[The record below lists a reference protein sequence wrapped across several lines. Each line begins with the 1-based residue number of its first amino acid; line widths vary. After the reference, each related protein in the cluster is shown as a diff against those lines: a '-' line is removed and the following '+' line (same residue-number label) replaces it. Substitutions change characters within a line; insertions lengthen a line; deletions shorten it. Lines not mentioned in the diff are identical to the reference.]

1 MCLLGE
7 GCESVRA
14 RQNVQRS
21 HKSNM
26 QHMCTI
32 NHDKGE
38 EMEVAGCESV
48 RVARC
53 GEKMHTLVVV
63 VVDDVSEEMRC
74 AAPRSRNAP
83 ALSPEAHFSI
93 AAAVS
98 SLLFLRALSTGVPSL
113 SLTRRM
119 ESSASNRRATHS
131 LWPFPAA

>member
-98 SLLFLRALSTGVPSL
+98 FLLLTRALSTGVPSL
-113 SLTRRM
+113 SLICKT
-119 ESSASNRRATHS
+119 ESSASS
-131 LWPFPAA
+131 K